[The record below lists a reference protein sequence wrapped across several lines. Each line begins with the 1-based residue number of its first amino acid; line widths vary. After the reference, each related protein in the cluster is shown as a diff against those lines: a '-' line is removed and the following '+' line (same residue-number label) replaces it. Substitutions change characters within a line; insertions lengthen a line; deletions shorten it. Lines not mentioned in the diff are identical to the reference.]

1 METNFLENKK
11 VNVKVIQKYRTG
23 FNKDSDGSTLYTG
36 CKQVFQAPTNQYDR
50 LIPILTEEEQRFFED
65 KLGLNKGDLSF
76 QNKEK
81 SFWREFKVT
90 LDKKGRILDLSDAED
105 YLAYRV
111 LKASNTV
118 ANTKA
123 AINVLQHTFY
133 LVSEDEELDASVK
146 ISDRFEEAS
155 KLFNTISKS
164 SSRMESVL
172 RLLGKKIAPDW
183 GTKALKSELVKIIE
197 QRAKVPGQPNIDEF
211 IKVASDKDFDIK
223 IFIMDAIEL
232 GEVFIEGTTYKLK
245 SGDVIGYDLYQAID
259 YFNNPK
265 NQQSKLLVEDRVR
278 NNKGK

>member
-50 LIPILTEEEQRFFED
+50 LVPLLTEEEQRFFED

-105 YLAYRV
+105 NLAYRV

-118 ANTKA
+118 AKSKGS
-123 AINVLQHTFY
+123 INVLQHTFY

-155 KLFNTISKS
+155 KLFTTISKS
-164 SSRMESVL
+164 STRMENVL

-245 SGDVIGYDLYQAID
+245 SSDIIGYDLYQAID